1 MTGAFVG
8 YPACAEFAHA
18 GVLSQIASAYEAAM
32 QNLGHTGAPVLV
44 NKNLQNLLH
53 LGFIHQLFPKAR
65 FILTRR
71 DPRDV
76 AVSCFFG
83 QFRAEAMP
91 YLFSMDDIAESLA
104 AADRL
109 TEHWLGALPE
119 QTIEARYEDLV
130 RDHEAQTRRLVEFA
144 GLPWDDRCLRYY
156 ESGRTVMTLAYD
168 QVSRPIYDSSIG
180 RYRNYEAHL
189 GRVGEMTSDE

>member
-1 MTGAFVG
+1 MR
-8 YPACAEFAHA
+8 
-18 GVLSQIASAYEAAM
+18 
-32 QNLGHTGAPVLV
+32 NLGHTGTAMLV

-53 LGFIHQLFPKAR
+53 VGFIHQLFPRAR

-91 YLFSMDDIAESLA
+91 YLFSMDHIADALA
-104 AADRL
+104 AVERL
-109 TEHWLGALPE
+109 TAHWLEVLPE
-119 QTIEARYEDLV
+119 QATSVRYEDLV
-130 RDHEAQTRRLVEFA
+130 RDHEAQTRRLVGFA
-144 GLPWDDRCLRYY
+144 GLGWDERCLRYY

-180 RYRNYEAHL
+180 RHRHYESHL
-189 GRVGEMTSDE
+189 GRAGAMSGGE

>member
-1 MTGAFVG
+1 M
-8 YPACAEFAHA
+8 
-18 GVLSQIASAYEAAM
+18 
-32 QNLGHTGAPVLV
+32 LV

-91 YLFSMDDIAESLA
+91 YLFSMEHIGAALEAAE
-104 AADRL
+104 RL
-109 TEHWLGALPE
+109 TARWQEVLPE
-119 QTIEARYEDLV
+119 QTLSARYEDLV
-130 RDHEAQTRRLVEFA
+130 RDHEAQTRRVVEFA

-189 GRVGEMTSDE
+189 GRVGAMSGA